1 MRTTISIVLLGAVAA
16 FVGCQK
22 GDTGGP
28 GNSAPPT
35 NPLQKIMG
43 KTNTFTLEPH
53 QLATNLKQGEKKE
66 FEIDIARKE
75 FKEAVDFKFE
85 VTPPKGVKA
94 DFAVTELKDP
104 ETKLKG
110 YVEADAAAAPGEYV
124 LKVTGTAK
132 SGGDPVHV
140 DYKIEVKAK

>member
-1 MRTTISIVLLGAVAA
+1 MRTISSIVLLGAVAA

-28 GNSAPPT
+28 GNTAPPT
-35 NPLQKIMG
+35 NPMQKILG
-43 KTNTFTLEPH
+43 KSNTFTLEPH

-66 FEIDIARKE
+66 FDVDIARKD
-75 FKEAVDFKFE
+75 FNQAVDFKFE
-85 VTPPKGVKA
+85 VEPKGVKA
-94 DFAVTELKDP
+94 DFATTELKDP

-110 YVEADAAAAPGEYV
+110 YVEAEPTAAPGEYI
-124 LKVTGTAK
+124 LKVTATPK
-132 SGGDPVHV
+132 SGGDAAHV

>member
-1 MRTTISIVLLGAVAA
+1 MRTFATIVLLGVVAV

-28 GNSAPPT
+28 GATTPTT

-43 KTNTFTLEPH
+43 KSNTFTLEPH
-53 QLATNLKQGEKKE
+53 LLATSLKQGEKKE
-66 FEIDIARKE
+66 FEIDIARKD
-75 FKEAVDFKFE
+75 FNQAVDFKFE
-85 VTPPKGVKA
+85 VSPKGVKA
-94 DFAVTELKDP
+94 DFPTTELKDP

-110 YVEADAAAAPGEYV
+110 FVEAEPTATPGEYV
-124 LKVTGTAK
+124 LKVTASPKTGEPT
-132 SGGDPVHV
+132 HV